1 MRGAQAACEAVN
13 CYICVITITSYKWYL
28 VLFFYQVLSHF
39 NSGKYEEIET
49 SWADNKRLEW
59 AQGYNWSTEFRLLL
73 LGCNKHKVPFTTHWT
88 EITELRLLLLMNF
101 TKHRLLCLFHFT
113 VQHNNVHR
121 LRLLAFAMAR
131 SLPIGFFA
139 SCLHI
144 TSILSTCRAL
154 ILISP
159 TCAHSL
165 GWFFR
170 VLDQWASV
178 KGFPISSTTSM
189 PHP

>member
-1 MRGAQAACEAVN
+1 M
-13 CYICVITITSYKWYL
+13 
-28 VLFFYQVLSHF
+28 
-39 NSGKYEEIET
+39 
-49 SWADNKRLEW
+49 
-59 AQGYNWSTEFRLLL
+59 
-73 LGCNKHKVPFTTHWT
+73 PFTTHWT

-144 TSILSTCRAL
+144 RSVLLTCWALCWSLLHVRTIPSLRYGFDASSIVWSLDIPLYMRFNCSTPGAVEMADWWLKDGWHRWL
-154 ILISP
+154 KEG
-159 TCAHSL
+159 HSL
-165 GWFFR
+165 QHSTGELLFYTSVTPPPKFV
-170 VLDQWASV
+170 VLLALD
-178 KGFPISSTTSM
+178 G
-189 PHP
+189 H

>member
-1 MRGAQAACEAVN
+1 MVSCIVFLSSAISFQLREVWRKRHHGQTIKDWNEHKDIIGAQSSDYYSLIA
-13 CYICVITITSYKWYL
+13 T
-28 VLFFYQVLSHF
+28 
-39 NSGKYEEIET
+39 
-49 SWADNKRLEW
+49 
-59 AQGYNWSTEFRLLL
+59 
-73 LGCNKHKVPFTTHWT
+73 KHKVPFTTHWT

-101 TKHRLLCLFHFT
+101 TKHRLLFLFHFM
-113 VQHNNVHR
+113 VQHNNSQH
-121 LRLLAFAMAR
+121 LRLLEFSMAR